1 MDKKEGAT
9 TGELET
15 PGSLYTVCNWA
26 GIAKEKGRGL
36 VSNKSSCS
44 KSPVPAALHTFEH
57 HPEHVLTFTKFPV
70 PAALHTHLTIAL
82 HTCSVVSAQQ
92 LHG

>member
-36 VSNKSSCS
+36 VSNVP
-44 KSPVPAALHTFEH
+44 SPQCLQ
-57 HPEHVLTFTKFPV
+57 LC
-70 PAALHTHLTIAL
+70 THLSITL
-82 HTCSVVSAQQ
+82 NTCSRSQSSQCLQ
-92 LHG
+92 LCTHT